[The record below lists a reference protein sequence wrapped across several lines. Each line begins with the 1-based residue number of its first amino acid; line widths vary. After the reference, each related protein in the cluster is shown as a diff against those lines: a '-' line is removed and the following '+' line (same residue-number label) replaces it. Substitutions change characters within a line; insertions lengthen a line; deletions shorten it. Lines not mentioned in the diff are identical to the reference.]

1 MIAEAIENIKWNMN
15 DKAYYSDF
23 VACYARMLQVFISPF
38 SFAIYVQRFNA
49 DESAYLSLLVIEPG
63 TFPLFETSVYFTK
76 GSRDK
81 LLKYI
86 ERDSFRKELCKDM
99 KDLMNSHH
107 KELLK
112 MQSD

>member
-1 MIAEAIENIKWNMN
+1 MN

-23 VACYARMLQVFISPF
+23 VAYYARTLQVFVSPF
-38 SFAIYVQRFNA
+38 TFAIYIQRFNTDGPA
-49 DESAYLSLLVIEPG
+49 CLSLLVIEPG
-63 TFPLFETSVYFTK
+63 TFPLFETSVYFTE

-86 ERDSFRKELCKDM
+86 ERESFREELFLTM
-99 KDLMNSHH
+99 KDLMNKHH